1 MDEKPPQVEVS
12 SDDRMWAV
20 LSHLAQFVFPI
31 FGPLVIWLV
40 KKEDSAFIGEQAK
53 EALNF
58 QLAVTIVCAVSAA
71 TCFLSPLAIVAVVV
85 VSVLAILAAV
95 EANKG
100 VWYRYPYTIRMIS

>member
-20 LSHLAQFVFPI
+20 LGHLAQFVLPI

-40 KKEDSAFIGEQAK
+40 KKDDSAFIGDQAK

-58 QLAVTIVCAVSAA
+58 QLAVTIVCTVSAA
-71 TCFLSPLAIVAVVV
+71 TCVLSPLAIIVVV
-85 VSVLAILAAV
+85 GGWVYSIMAAV
-95 EANKG
+95 EANKS